1 MRSRRARASRSIPC
15 TATRRISRRR
25 ASGSAKRGSSP
36 LARSGFLALH
46 ATLGALEQ
54 IPHARDGLDDVA
66 RPAVAAELAPQPAH
80 VELHEVT
87 ADVRVV
93 APHALEDLLL
103 REHAAGVRHEVSE
116 ELELGRR

>member
-25 ASGSAKRGSSP
+25 ASGSAKRGSDQ

-54 IPHARDGLDDVA
+54 VANARHGLDDVA
-66 RPAVAAELAPQPAH
+66 RAAVGAELATEPAH
-80 VELHEVT
+80 VQLHEVT
-87 ADVRVV
+87 ADVGVV
-93 APHALEDLLL
+93 TPDPLEDLLL
-103 REHAAGVRHEVSE
+103 GEHAAGVRHEVTE
-116 ELELGRR
+116 ELELGR